1 MKLTE
6 RKKMILIN
14 IVCVLALAVI
24 LWPLLVIS
32 KYNYPS
38 ADDWS
43 YGVNAYRAIQNH
55 EGVFQFLK
63 TVYETVRNDTW
74 EARFA
79 NVALAS
85 LQPGIFGEHCYAI
98 VAYLMIGSIIFSEIY
113 LAAQC
118 LGKNNRKL
126 IIPVSVPVIILQL
139 LYCPCPEESFYWY
152 TGAVNYTFVYSMSL
166 VLIALFLK
174 LSETM
179 KTGKRL
185 LLTFLAMLLAILVGG
200 DNFATS
206 VSTMCLLLCLQ
217 ILFLIYRKDAFR
229 RTWVITLL
237 ETLSV
242 LKCAT
247 SPLTTARINGN
258 FGGSVANTPIMA
270 ILLSFERT
278 FLNIISWTNLKTLL
292 VLLLI
297 LPFLWKAVRK
307 MQYTFRLP
315 GLFTALSFGV
325 YASQAT
331 ATIYVDGTMGGGRQ
345 GAILWYFYVLW
356 MAANVMYWC
365 GWIAKRDTIKAQP
378 EDKPDQTAKRGK
390 IDRLAQKYLLRYC
403 TVAGILLAAAVLFGN
418 VQSTTSYR
426 AYRMWRNG
434 WAQAYGAG
442 WEERLKVLKDDSVK
456 NPVFTPLNYVEL
468 LMYTDLQ
475 PEGGYTWVNGACAE
489 YYGKESV
496 TVVAPGQ
503 SQ

>member
-43 YGVNAYRAIQNH
+43 YGVNTYRAIQNH

-79 NVALAS
+79 NIALAS

-185 LLTFLAMLLAILVGG
+185 LLTFLVMLLAILVGG

-258 FGGSVANTPIMA
+258 FGGSVTNTPIMA

-307 MQYTFRLP
+307 CSIRSACPVCSQHFPLACMLPRRRLRSMS
-315 GLFTALSFGV
+315 T
-325 YASQAT
+325 T
-331 ATIYVDGTMGGGRQ
+331 
-345 GAILWYFYVLW
+345 LWAVADRARSSGIS
-356 MAANVMYWC
+356 MCC
-365 GWIAKRDTIKAQP
+365 GWQRM
-378 EDKPDQTAKRGK
+378 
-390 IDRLAQKYLLRYC
+390 LC
-403 TVAGILLAAAVLFGN
+403 TGVAGL
-418 VQSTTSYR
+418 QSV
-426 AYRMWRNG
+426 M
-434 WAQAYGAG
+434 
-442 WEERLKVLKDDSVK
+442 RLKHNRRINRIRQTSVEK
-456 NPVFTPLNYVEL
+456 LT
-468 LMYTDLQ
+468 
-475 PEGGYTWVNGACAE
+475 A
-489 YYGKESV
+489 
-496 TVVAPGQ
+496 
-503 SQ
+503 